1 MAYGFPSG
9 FHTTTDMHV
18 CLPPFLVVTSVKGGS
33 QALVGIGGFRVS
45 SLGRLTPLL
54 APLPPPSTPPFPSTP
69 SFPYPS
75 LSPSLPALPLSP
87 LEVGH

>member
-54 APLPPPSTPPFPSTP
+54 APQPLPLRLPFPQPPPSPIPPYPLPSLPFPSP
-69 SFPYPS
+69 P
-75 LSPSLPALPLSP
+75 
-87 LEVGH
+87 